1 MNKRLRQMQDAHNE
15 ERTLGWTKRFCKIVV
30 PDLLARLLCY
40 RYMYGILLNE
50 GFYSY
55 NTEKMQE
62 DIESFDKIKDSY
74 ISDFKEKIL
83 WLLYHYS
90 AKYTSTGNP
99 IVTPATNGG
108 YAVSEN
114 TLSYGIFLLHNL
126 NSLINGKSACI
137 YALGLANLQKI
148 DSPSEKVDALI
159 NNIYNLSGN
168 FT

>member
-1 MNKRLRQMQDAHNE
+1 
-15 ERTLGWTKRFCKIVV
+15 
-30 PDLLARLLCY
+30 
-40 RYMYGILLNE
+40 MYVILLNE

-62 DIESFDKIKDSY
+62 DIKTFDKVKDSY

-99 IVTPATNGG
+99 IVDPATDGG
-108 YAVSEN
+108 YTVSEN
-114 TLSYGIFLLHNL
+114 TLSYGIFLLNNL
-126 NSLINGKSACI
+126 NSLINGKSGCI

-148 DSPSEKVDALI
+148 NSPSEKLDALI
-159 NNIYNLSGN
+159 NNIFNLSRAN
-168 FT
+168 I